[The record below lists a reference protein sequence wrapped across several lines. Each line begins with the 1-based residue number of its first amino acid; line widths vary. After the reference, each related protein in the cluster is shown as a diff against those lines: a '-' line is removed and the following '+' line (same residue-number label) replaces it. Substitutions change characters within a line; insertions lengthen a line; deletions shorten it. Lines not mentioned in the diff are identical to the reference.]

1 MLALLSC
8 LKGYLTITV
17 YGTFCERFL
26 NVCATKNI
34 LLWDIKRI
42 SEKMLRCKISVP
54 AFKRL
59 LPITYHTG
67 VRVHIISR
75 HGLPFWLQKYRKRKI
90 LLFSLL
96 IAVIFMIV
104 ANQFV
109 WVIEI
114 RGNENVKTVDIL
126 EALEAEGLKKG
137 MPKSKIDQQLL
148 KNRML
153 IRLPALAWLWAD
165 KRGSKI
171 IVEVRERIPV
181 PEIFNPDD
189 YCNIVAAKDG
199 IIDALLVKGG
209 IPVVSEGDTVLTD
222 TVLVTGKITS
232 ELKPDIRY
240 VQAEAQ
246 VFARVWYKKTE
257 QFSRITTETTETG
270 KEKKHFT
277 LTLFGK
283 EIPLYAKKEPFA
295 DYDLKTNTH
304 ELSLFGNY
312 LGITLTTDIYTE
324 VIRTEKLQTAESVA
338 AAGAQALKEQIDKET
353 APAASFITA
362 SDTFREIDETTVEV
376 TVQAE
381 YRENI
386 AKKVSGGNLTPPQPE
401 VDTEEGS

>member
-26 NVCATKNI
+26 NVCASKNI
-34 LLWDIKRI
+34 LLWDINRI
-42 SEKMLRCKISVP
+42 SEKVLRCKISVP
-54 AFKRL
+54 AFRQL

-75 HGLPFWLQKYRKRKI
+75 HGLPFWLKRYRNRKI
-90 LLFSLL
+90 LLFSVV
-96 IAVIFMIV
+96 IAVVFMIV

-114 RGNENVKTVDIL
+114 RGNEKVKTADIV

-137 MPKSKIDQQLL
+137 VPKAKIDQQLL

-153 IRLPALAWLWAD
+153 IRLPSLAWLWAD
-165 KRGSKI
+165 KRGSKV

-199 IIDALLVKGG
+199 IVDAMLVKGG
-209 IPVVSEGDTVLTD
+209 VPVVAEGDTVLAG

-240 VQAEAQ
+240 VQADAQ
-246 VFARVWYKKTE
+246 VFARVWYERTE

-270 KEKKHFT
+270 KEKKQFT

-283 EIPLYAKKEPFA
+283 EIPLHAKKEPFS
-295 DYDLKTNTH
+295 DYDLATNKH

-312 LGITLTTDIYTE
+312 LGITLTTDVYTE

-362 SDTFREIDETTVEV
+362 SDTFREVDETTVEV
-376 TVQAE
+376 TVRAE
-381 YRENI
+381 YREDI

-401 VDTEEGS
+401 ADMEEGT